1 MPALVHEK
9 PQVEPYIFP
18 PPTEA
23 PLDWAPLVIIDLS
36 KFDEPNGKQDL
47 AVELKDA
54 VKRWGFWT
62 VVGTGFTQEQ
72 LDRQLAIGNTF
83 FKLPLEEKRKFPCD
97 FSVGN
102 YFGYRE
108 PTRFVSR
115 TDVKENMEML
125 NVPKFTSDYTDIPQ
139 HQLIKSFHDEI
150 AQFHRKI
157 WDDVIRKLLVLFAI
171 MLELPENYFVDRHGY
186 EAPSED
192 HLRYMIYHPRSLEE
206 DKKISNQWTAGH
218 TDFGSL
224 TLLFSQPVAALQV
237 KDPNNEWK
245 WVKYVPGGIT
255 CNAADTLSFLTK
267 GYIKSTIHRVV
278 RPPPDQAHLERLGL
292 FYFARPGNDV
302 PMIPAPS
309 PVLFREGLV
318 TEEETKVTEDSVSG
332 YEYVRA
338 RVTNVHHRSKTR
350 IAESTPDAVFQV
362 KNLKVQD
369 YYV

>member
-1 MPALVHEK
+1 MPAPVYPK
-9 PQVEPYIFP
+9 PLLEPYPIP
-18 PPTEA
+18 SPTQA
-23 PLDWAPLVIIDLS
+23 PLDWAPLAIIDLS
-36 KFDEPNGKQDL
+36 KFEEPNGKQDL

-62 VVGTGFTQEQ
+62 VVGAGFTQEE

-83 FKLPLEEKRKFPCD
+83 FKLPLEEKRKFACD

-125 NVPKFTSDYTDIPQ
+125 NVPKFTPDYASIPQ
-139 HQLIKSFHDEI
+139 HQLVKAYHDEI
-150 AQFHRKI
+150 AQFHRRV
-157 WDDVIRKLLVLFAI
+157 WDDVIRKLFVLFTI
-171 MLELPENYFVDRHGY
+171 ILELPENYFVDRHGY

-192 HLRYMIYHPRSLEE
+192 HLRYMIYHPRTVED
-206 DKKISNQWTAGH
+206 DKKISDQWTAGH

-224 TLLFSQPVAALQV
+224 TLLFSQPVAAG
-237 KDPNNEWK
+237 K

-278 RPPPDQAHLERLGL
+278 RPPPDPSHLERLGL

-302 PMIPAPS
+302 PMVPAPS

-318 TEEETKVTEDSVSG
+318 TEDETKVTEDSVSG

-338 RVTNVHHRSKTR
+338 RVKNVHDRKATR
-350 IAESTPDAVFQV
+350 IAENDPDAVFQV
-362 KNLKVQD
+362 KNLTVQD